1 MLALLLLLMDLAA
14 CYYRIHSLARS
25 LTPWC
30 TISQAH
36 KGDAEK
42 LPYEVVEKMPPL
54 PKERGHLVKRALI
67 SGRNWKKR
75 FFVLN
80 GLDSKLAYWRR
91 ESEYRDRWEPQGRF
105 DLASRVTCKVGGR
118 RRAGVLASR

>member
-1 MLALLLLLMDLAA
+1 
-14 CYYRIHSLARS
+14 
-25 LTPWC
+25 
-30 TISQAH
+30 
-36 KGDAEK
+36 
-42 LPYEVVEKMPPL
+42 MPPL
-54 PKERGHLVKRALI
+54 PKERGSLVKRALI

-105 DLASRVTCKVGGR
+105 DLASRVTCKVGGSSLLLLLLLPPPPPLAAPALR
-118 RRAGVLASR
+118 RQR